1 MSRTKL
7 SQILDKDLFKSLTEN
22 MEIVGSLVDPKN
34 MDPIDPEVNIKGYGS
49 MLRSQLRSNILKRLQ
64 GAVSTAK
71 TAQQSENSSNQLYK
85 NLYSL
90 FEPNGVLRSMIK
102 AELDV
107 ADELESMR
115 TKGGRRAVP
124 IPKQK

>member
-22 MEIVGSLVDPKN
+22 MDIVGSIVDPKN
-34 MDPIDPEVNIKGYGS
+34 MDPIDPEVNIQGYGS

-64 GAVSTAK
+64 GAVGTAK
-71 TAQQSENSSNQLYK
+71 TAQASENSSNQLYK

-90 FEPNGVLRSMIK
+90 FEPKGVLRTMIK

-107 ADELESMR
+107 ADELESIR